1 MRPILLK
8 TLKILALQGGN
19 RHSIHISS
27 TELAKKL
34 GIEYIYESPDG
45 GETVYQREVG
55 NYTAERQIVS
65 KSEKAH
71 IEEEFKRRNHYIT
84 PEAVKLC
91 WKHRGLQKAWEKY
104 IMLLE
109 LYGHSEE

>member
-34 GIEYIYESPDG
+34 GISQQSASRHIINLEKKI
-45 GETVYQREVG
+45 
-55 NYTAERQIVS
+55 AS
-65 KSEKAH
+65 KRNILKAV
-71 IEEEFKRRNHYIT
+71 R
-84 PEAVKLC
+84 L
-91 WKHRGLQKAWEKY
+91 
-104 IMLLE
+104 
-109 LYGHSEE
+109 

>member
-1 MRPILLK
+1 MILDTQHYLDCIMK
-8 TLKILALQGGN
+8 KSRKLTKK
-19 RHSIHISS
+19 
-27 TELAKKL
+27 EVVAKKL
-34 GIEYIYESPDG
+34 GVQYIYESPDG
-45 GETVYQREVG
+45 GETVYAREVG
-55 NYTAERQIVS
+55 NYTDERKMVS
-65 KSEKAH
+65 KSEKAY
-71 IEEEFKRRNHYIT
+71 IEEEFKRRHHYIT